1 MKNGN
6 ISRAAALRVA
16 ALSAAFAFLAAS
28 SASAQTS
35 GQKTFSS
42 SKEAVETFAKAVE
55 SANTTDLQA
64 ILGAGSESIVSSGDS
79 VADNKER
86 ETFVARYRVKHS
98 LVESGDHQFTLDVG
112 ADRWPLPIPLVD
124 KSGTWYFDGA
134 AGKEE
139 IAYRRIGHNELSAI
153 KVCQGIVA
161 AQGDYAAA
169 AHDGNPVGTY
179 AARIVSEP
187 GKQNGLYWEDPSGQ
201 SPSPAGPMLAQASQE
216 GYDTSGKPT
225 PYHGYYYRMLKNPG
239 GFAFIAYP
247 AQYRSS
253 GVMTF
258 VVTQS
263 GTIHEKDLGAN
274 TDEVAAKIYDYHS
287 DTTWKKVK

>member
-16 ALSAAFAFLAAS
+16 ALSAAFALLAAS
-28 SASAQTS
+28 STSAQTS

-98 LVESGDHQFTLDVG
+98 LVDDGDHQFTLNVG
-112 ADRWPLPIPLVD
+112 SDNWPLPIPLVD
-124 KSGTWYFDGA
+124 NSGVWYFDGA

-153 KVCQGIVA
+153 KVCKGVVA
-161 AQGDYAAA
+161 AQSDYAAT
-169 AHDGNPVGTY
+169 AHDGIPAGAY
-179 AARIVSEP
+179 ATRIVSEP

-201 SPSPAGPMLAQASQE
+201 SPSPAGPMLAEASQE

-239 GFAFIAYP
+239 GFALLAYP

-263 GTIHEKDLGAN
+263 GVIHEKDLGAN
-274 TDEVAAKIYDYHS
+274 TDEVAPKMSDYQT
-287 DTTWKKVK
+287 DTTWRKVK